1 MVAVLCG
8 CQRGQSPLEGEWLIF
23 DAKGGNP
30 MRRINL
36 LSGGRGIYWDGYTR
50 MDLLW
55 SVEAETLSIRAKVEG
70 EFSSWTL
77 AWNSNHSLLVDINGN
92 PIFIGGELVDRLEVI
107 KGVWEDEF
115 NSVEIKENG
124 FAVWKTGGQILGNPR
139 VMPSEDGFVAT
150 MKFLDRQ
157 IQTRV
162 RLEEPGPRL
171 IWSNDAGKT
180 NYLRRAGR

>member
-1 MVAVLCG
+1 MLAVLCG
-8 CQRGQSPLEGEWLIF
+8 CQRQRSPLEGEWLVF
-23 DAKGGNP
+23 DAKSGNP
-30 MRRINL
+30 MPRINL
-36 LSGGRGIYWDGYTR
+36 LSDGGGIYWDGYTR
-50 MDLLW
+50 MNLLW
-55 SVEAETLSIRAKVEG
+55 SVNEQTLSIRSKVEG
-70 EFSSWTL
+70 QFSGWAL
-77 AWNSNHSLLVDINGN
+77 AWNSTHSLLVDLNGD

-107 KGVWEDEF
+107 RGVWEDEF

-124 FAVWKTGGQILGNPR
+124 FSVWKTEGQIVGNPR
-139 VMPSEDGFVAT
+139 VMPSSDGFVAT

-171 IWSNDAGKT
+171 VWSNDTGRT